1 MRHAPTRPSVV
12 LRTLAVAG
20 TVALSLSA
28 CTGPSPAGPDA
39 STTPPGASSSTPDAT
54 ATATA
59 APAPDLVSTPFTV
72 ACDDLLDAGSL
83 SSYYPALAPVPADDV
98 SGDESRDGDALE
110 VVAQADGTTCTWQDA
125 DGATITVGVARFDDD
140 SLNELANDLV
150 ATSNSVPTFSVE
162 GYFDTPGGV
171 GTAEAFSSPAFVVAR
186 STTFLEPG
194 DAEPVV
200 SAVLSAL
207 RAG

>member
-12 LRTLAVAG
+12 LRTLVVTGAL
-20 TVALSLSA
+20 ALSLSA
-28 CTGPSPAGPDA
+28 CTGPSPTGPDA
-39 STTPPGASSSTPDAT
+39 STTPSAAASTTPE

-59 APAPDLVSTPFTV
+59 APTPDLVSTPFTV
-72 ACDDLLDAGSL
+72 DCDDLLDAGSL
-83 SSYYPALAPVPADDV
+83 SSYYPALTPVPADDV
-98 SGDESRDGDALE
+98 RGDESRDGEALE
-110 VVAQADGTTCTWQDA
+110 VVARADGTTCTWQDA
-125 DGATITVGVARFDDD
+125 DGATITVGVARFDDE

-150 ATSNSVPTFSVE
+150 ATSNSVPTFGVE

-200 SAVLSAL
+200 SGVVSAL
-207 RAG
+207 RTID

>member
-12 LRTLAVAG
+12 LRALVVTGALAV
-20 TVALSLSA
+20 SLSA
-28 CTGPSPAGPDA
+28 CTSPSPAGPDD
-39 STTPPGASSSTPDAT
+39 STTPSAASSTTAEAT
-54 ATATA
+54 ATT

-72 ACDDLLDAGSL
+72 DCDDLLAANSL
-83 SSYYPALAPVPADDV
+83 SQYYSALAPVPAEDV
-98 SGDESRDGDALE
+98 SGDESRDGEALE
-110 VVAQADGTTCTWQDA
+110 VVADADGTTCTWQDA
-125 DGATITVGVARFDDD
+125 DGATITVGVARFDDE

-150 ATSNSVPTFSVE
+150 ATSNSVPTFGVE

-200 SAVLSAL
+200 SAVVSAL
-207 RAG
+207 KTID